1 MENIIIHISG
11 AYGSG
16 KTTLGNKLKE
26 EYGNKITVV
35 NIDDLRID
43 FIRDF
48 YGNKRFDI
56 IDKNEYQKYI
66 DKFVENHTAK
76 PLIFVG
82 LNNMYWWH
90 KNHYYNLH
98 SKYNYYIEL
107 DAETIVKQKCRRLFL
122 DLANKEYNMEYLV
135 QNNKDY
141 IKSVAN
147 VIADECDLKK
157 TIMTIKKWKK
167 DYTKQGYKFMS
178 RDDIF
183 KKVSKILK
191 NIITS

>member
-1 MENIIIHISG
+1 MENIIIHISC

-16 KTTLGNKLKE
+16 ETTLGNKLKE

-122 DLANKEYNMEYLV
+122 DLANKEYNMEYLI

-178 RDDIF
+178 RDDIY
-183 KKVSKILK
+183 KKIVKLLK
-191 NIITS
+191 